1 VLCGEIAQAMA
12 LAPVV
17 VSGVGLA
24 LLLLPW
30 PVPMVGLAFICAG
43 AWLGLA
49 AARTS
54 RRRSLTEP

>member
-1 VLCGEIAQAMA
+1 MRCGEIALAMP

-30 PVPMVGLAFICAG
+30 PLPMVGLAFICVG
-43 AWLGLA
+43 AWLGLW
-49 AARTS
+49 AARAS
-54 RRRSLTEP
+54 RRRAR

>member
-1 VLCGEIAQAMA
+1 MA

>member
-1 VLCGEIAQAMA
+1 MP

-30 PVPMVGLAFICAG
+30 PVPMVGFAFICVG
-43 AWLGLA
+43 AWIGLS
-49 AARTS
+49 AARAS
-54 RRRSLTEP
+54 RRRAR